1 MVRKVVGGMSINLKE
16 VPRWFCQKVLPLSYD
31 DSLSYYEVLCKLTG
45 KMNEIIEAI
54 NNNFE
59 KIVREEINKFFVDTV
74 YDSNTETLIL
84 SVKEKEI

>member
-1 MVRKVVGGMSINLKE
+1 MSINLKE
-16 VPRWFCQKVLPLSYD
+16 VPRWLCQKVLPLSYD

-54 NNNFE
+54 NTNFE
-59 KIVREEINKFFVDTV
+59 RLVREEINKFFVDTV
-74 YDSNTETLIL
+74 YDSSTETLIL

>member
-1 MVRKVVGGMSINLKE
+1 MSINLRGI
-16 VPRWFCQKVLPLSYD
+16 PRWTCQKVLPASYD
-31 DSLSYYEVLCKLTG
+31 DSLSYYEQLCKLTE

-59 KIVREEINKFFVDTV
+59 QLVREEINKFFVDTV
-74 YDSNTETLIL
+74 YDSSTETLIL

>member
-1 MVRKVVGGMSINLKE
+1 MSINLKE

-31 DSLSYYEVLCKLTG
+31 DSLSYLEVVCKLTA

-54 NNNFE
+54 NTSFE
-59 KIVREEINKFFVDTV
+59 SLVREEINKFFVDTV
-74 YDSNTETLIL
+74 YESSTETLIL

>member
-1 MVRKVVGGMSINLKE
+1 MSINLRGI
-16 VPRWFCQKVLPLSYD
+16 PRLACQKVLPASYD
-31 DSLSYYEVLCKLTG
+31 DSLSYYEQLCKLTE

-59 KIVREEINKFFVDTV
+59 QLVREEINKFFADTV
-74 YDSNTETLIL
+74 YDSSTETLIL